1 MGLTASRRCDTDGEA
16 VPVWKPQDYPCSVC
30 SYWHSMLQKHME
42 GMVFPLT
49 ACLRAGKSIMLR
61 IIHMMFKNKP
71 CVLSVGLFC
80 IRKKG
85 KSCRN
90 VSEDSKEKI
99 HQIILLQYEGHR
111 LLVVSW
117 LNQQTPSISAVNNAV
132 APLEPSSTKNCPFK
146 FSTSGYTS

>member
-1 MGLTASRRCDTDGEA
+1 
-16 VPVWKPQDYPCSVC
+16 
-30 SYWHSMLQKHME
+30 
-42 GMVFPLT
+42 
-49 ACLRAGKSIMLR
+49 
-61 IIHMMFKNKP
+61 MFKNKP

-99 HQIILLQYEGHR
+99 HKIILLQYEGHR

-132 APLEPSSTKNCPFK
+132 APLEPSSTKNCPLK